1 MSPTTRPP
9 DRRPPDLVAAL
20 TSTTALTTPYAL
32 DLIDRHVAAHNSLDA
47 EELRRHARYCPP
59 CAARLAEDLARLPE
73 RRAERERHLADLQSR
88 YPRYSE
94 RNSA

>member
-9 DRRPPDLVAAL
+9 DRRSPDPVSAL
-20 TSTTALTTPYAL
+20 TSTAALTTPYAL

-59 CAARLAEDLARLPE
+59 CAARLADDLARLPE
-73 RRAERERHLADLQSR
+73 RRAERERHLAELTAR
-88 YPRYSE
+88 YYPHHG
-94 RNSA
+94 RNA